1 MTIRLIACDLDG
13 TLAHRSG
20 YISPESIQ
28 ALSRARA
35 AGILVVLATGR
46 MPGLIGSF
54 LDQLGF
60 ADEPIIAAQGAL
72 VTYRDGR
79 VVRRLTLAAPLAQ
92 DAGRIA
98 AAHGAGM
105 AYYSDDRIFIDRLV
119 FPAEDYENWF
129 GGLAVVDPNIAAAL
143 PPALIKFMAIH
154 PDPDAIPG
162 LMAAWRGHFNGN
174 ADITRSWDNF
184 VEGTAPGADKGATL
198 AWLCQ
203 RLGIDQQETLAIGD
217 GGNDVTMLQWAG
229 RSATPAS
236 GDPAALAVAEW
247 IAPPIEQHPVAATLA
262 RVLGW

>member
-28 ALSRARA
+28 ALQRARA

-46 MPGLIGSF
+46 MPGLIGPF

-60 ADEPIIAAQGAL
+60 TDEPIIAAQGAL
-72 VTYRDGR
+72 VAYRDGR
-79 VVRRLTLAAPLAQ
+79 VVRRLTLNAALAA

-98 AAHGAGM
+98 AAAGAGM

-119 FPAEDYENWF
+119 FPADDYENWF
-129 GGLAVVDPNIAAAL
+129 GDLAVVHPEIAASL

-154 PDPDAIPG
+154 PDPEAVPG
-162 LMAAWRGHFNGN
+162 LMAAWQQHFDGQ

-184 VEGTAPGADKGATL
+184 VEGTAPGADKGAAL
-198 AWLCQ
+198 AWLCR
-203 RLGIDQQETLAIGD
+203 RLGIAQEETLAIGD
-217 GGNDVTMLQWAG
+217 GGNDVTMLRWAG
-229 RSATPAS
+229 RSAAPAS
-236 GDPAALAVAEW
+236 GDPAALAVAKW
-247 IAPPIEQHPVAATLA
+247 MAPPIEEHPVAATLE